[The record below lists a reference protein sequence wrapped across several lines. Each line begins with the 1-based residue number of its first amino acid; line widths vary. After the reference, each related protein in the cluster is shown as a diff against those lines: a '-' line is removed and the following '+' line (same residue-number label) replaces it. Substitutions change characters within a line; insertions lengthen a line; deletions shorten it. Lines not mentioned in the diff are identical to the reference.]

1 MVDGTNYNM
10 QDLQQTITQILDYV
24 KGVWIKKRYVIIFSW
39 LICPIGFLYVS
50 TLPDVYSSKA
60 QVFVDTRSVLQP
72 LLRGLAIQTNPDQEI
87 QMMAKTLLSRSN
99 VEKIA
104 RESDLDITTQT
115 EGQFDSLVTS
125 LTKRI
130 QLSSTGRDNIY
141 NISFSDEKPAIAQR
155 VVQETLDL
163 FVEGTLGNNRKDTDT
178 AGRFLNEQIAEYESR
193 LSEAEQ
199 RLANFKRQY
208 NDILP
213 LAGTYYASL
222 KSFNDQLEATRL
234 QMRQIQQQAE
244 SLRTQI
250 TSAKQSDSFS
260 VTSPNEP
267 VLSTRYDDRIRGLED
282 ELDRLRLRFTELH
295 PDVVEITALIESLEK
310 ARKQEIDAF
319 LNSASDDDSQPT
331 TELNREIKLEASR
344 LESQIAA
351 LKVKES
357 DLLDKIAELESKV
370 DLIPQI
376 EAESSA
382 LNREY
387 GVTKQKYEELL
398 SRRESADLS
407 RRADVSAEDLQFRI
421 IEPPLLPKRPSG
433 PNRLIFYTAI
443 LVLGFGSGIG
453 VAFVIS
459 QLKPVLIRPKQL
471 LTISDYPIWGTV
483 SHLNK
488 ERISKTNRMRL
499 IVFLLSSG
507 TILAMYGVLVA
518 AEVMNIDLLGVLS

>member
-1 MVDGTNYNM
+1 M
-10 QDLQQTITQILDYV
+10 QDLQQTLIQILDYV

-39 LICPIGFLYVS
+39 LICPIGFLYVAS
-50 TLPDVYSSKA
+50 LPDVYSSKA

-104 RESDLDITTQT
+104 RESDLDITTTT
-115 EGQFDSLVTS
+115 ENEFESLVTS
-125 LTKRI
+125 LTKEI
-130 QLSSTGRDNIY
+130 KLSSTGRDNIY
-141 NISFSDEKPAIAQR
+141 NISFSNEAPAVAQR

-163 FVEGTLGNNRKDTDT
+163 FVEGALGNNRKDTDT
-178 AGRFLNEQIAEYESR
+178 AGRFLDEQIAEYESR
-193 LSEAEQ
+193 LTEAEQ

-213 LAGTYYASL
+213 LAGSYYSSL
-222 KSFNDQLEATRL
+222 QSLNDELEATRL
-234 QMRQIQQQAE
+234 QIKQTQQQAE
-244 SLRTQI
+244 TLKKQI
-250 TSAKQSDSFS
+250 SGAKRSDSFG
-260 VTSPNEP
+260 VTNQDEP
-267 VLSTRYDDRIRGLED
+267 VLRTRYDERIRALEE
-282 ELDRLRLRFTELH
+282 ELDRLTLRFTDLH
-295 PDVVEITALIESLEK
+295 PDVVETKALLKSLEESRDKEITA
-310 ARKQEIDAF
+310 F
-319 LNSASDDDSQPT
+319 LSADEEGQNQPLS
-331 TELNREIKLEASR
+331 ELNREIKLEASR
-344 LESQIAA
+344 LESQIAS
-351 LKVKES
+351 LQVKET
-357 DLLDKIAELESKV
+357 DLLRKIAELESKV

-376 EAESSA
+376 EAESSS

-433 PNRLIFYTAI
+433 PNRMIFYTAV

-453 VAFVIS
+453 IAFLIS
-459 QLKPVLIRPKQL
+459 QLNPILIRPKQL
-471 LTISDYPIWGTV
+471 LNVSDYPIWGTV
-483 SHLNK
+483 THLNI
-488 ERISKTNRMRL
+488 EQINKTNRNRL
-499 IVFLLSSG
+499 LVFLLSSG

-518 AEVMNIDLLGVLS
+518 AEIMNIDLFGGLL

>member
-1 MVDGTNYNM
+1 M
-10 QDLQQTITQILDYV
+10 QDLQQTLIQILDYV

-39 LICPIGFLYVS
+39 LICPIGFLYVAS
-50 TLPDVYSSKA
+50 LPDVYSSKA

-104 RESDLDITTQT
+104 RESDLDITTTT
-115 EGQFDSLVTS
+115 EDEFESLVTS
-125 LTKRI
+125 LSKEI
-130 QLSSTGRDNIY
+130 ELSSTGRDNIY
-141 NISFSDEKPAIAQR
+141 NISFSNKEPTVAQR

-163 FVEGTLGNNRKDTDT
+163 FVEGSLGNNRKDTDT
-178 AGRFLNEQIAEYESR
+178 AGRFLDEQIAEYESR

-213 LAGTYYASL
+213 LAGSYYSSL
-222 KSFNDQLEATRL
+222 QSLNDELEATRL
-234 QMRQIQQQAE
+234 QIKQTQQQAE
-244 SLRTQI
+244 TLKKQI
-250 TSAKQSDSFS
+250 SGAKRNDSFG
-260 VTSPNEP
+260 VTNQDEP
-267 VLSTRYDDRIRGLED
+267 VLRTRYDERIRSLEE
-282 ELDRLRLRFTELH
+282 ELDRLTLRFTDLH
-295 PDVVEITALIESLEK
+295 PDVVETKALLKSLEESRDK
-310 ARKQEIDAF
+310 EIAAF
-319 LNSASDDDSQPT
+319 LNADEGDQNQPLS
-331 TELNREIKLEASR
+331 ELNREIKLEASR
-344 LESQIAA
+344 LESQIASF
-351 LKVKES
+351 KVKES
-357 DLLDKIAELESKV
+357 DLLRKIAELESKV

-376 EAESSA
+376 EAESSS

-433 PNRLIFYTAI
+433 PNRLIFYTA
-443 LVLGFGSGIG
+443 VLIIGFGSGIG
-453 VAFVIS
+453 IAFLIS
-459 QLKPVLIRPKQL
+459 QLNPILIRPKQL
-471 LTISDYPIWGTV
+471 LNVSDYPIWGTV
-483 SHLNK
+483 THLNI
-488 ERISKTNRMRL
+488 EQINKTNRTRL

-507 TILAMYGVLVA
+507 TILAMYGTLVA
-518 AEVMNIDLLGVLS
+518 AEIMNIDLFGGLL